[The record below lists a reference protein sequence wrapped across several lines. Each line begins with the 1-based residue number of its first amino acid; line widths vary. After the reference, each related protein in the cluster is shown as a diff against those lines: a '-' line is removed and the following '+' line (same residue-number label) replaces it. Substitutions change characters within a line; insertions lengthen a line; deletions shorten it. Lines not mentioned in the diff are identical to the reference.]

1 MQILLIEDDDALAA
15 HIAGALR
22 QAGHVV
28 TRCRDGRQ
36 GLMQVSSE
44 SYDVIVLDRM
54 LPQVDGMKILAALRA
69 TDDETPVL
77 MVSALGDVDERVK
90 GLRAGS
96 DDYLPKPFAMS
107 ELLAR
112 VDVLAR
118 RKTPVVDS
126 GFLNHADVEIDT
138 LARIVRRGGRRIE
151 LTTRE
156 FGILVELVRNVGRV
170 VTRSM
175 LLERVWDYSFDPQTN
190 IIDQHISNLRQK
202 LEIEGRASPIRT
214 VRGAGYMIGP

>member
-1 MQILLIEDDDALAA
+1 MQILMIEDDDALAA
-15 HIAGALR
+15 HIAGGLG

-28 TRCRDGRQ
+28 TRCSDGRQ
-36 GLMQVSSE
+36 GLIQVSCE
-44 SYDVIVLDRM
+44 TYDVIVLDRM

-112 VDVLAR
+112 VEVLAR
-118 RKTPVVDS
+118 RKAVPVDS
-126 GFLNHADVEIDT
+126 GFLCHADIEIDT
-138 LARIVRRGGRRIE
+138 MGRIVRRGGRRID

-156 FGILVELVRNVGRV
+156 FGILVELVRNAGRV

-202 LEIEGRASPIRT
+202 LEVDGQPSPIQT
-214 VRGAGYMIGP
+214 VRGSGYMISP